1 MRKIIL
7 LLLISIN
14 SFGQNAQFRYLSPV
28 PLTRPTNTSATL
40 LWVDTVAKKVYTFPK
55 VNERR
60 ESFNSGF
67 FTKGDPGSP
76 GANGLDGKDG
86 TNGKDGVCPPC
97 PSGGSQSY
105 SSVRWVGTEL
115 ELRKAFTDCN
125 NTGYPTKVELANSFT
140 VVDSIKWITR
150 PIPFELSMNNS
161 TINVNSVSGTLFYL
175 DAPNMAESEKMIDA
189 APYIHNGIF
198 KNNNGKGN
206 CIRLSSTYMGKIEQ
220 CQFWGFK
227 DAIYLPRA
235 MSMEI
240 CNNRFWNGKGW
251 YITLTYKGITGGNSS
266 TAQPNTSSVHDNCFR
281 VDSLSNG
288 AILIEGGSLI
298 PIYHN
303 VIEGG
308 TNFHNGSEY
317 GILSDYGGSPN
328 VKSSNINM
336 NHFEVKFGKAAV
348 KVRQNDGFINYTNNY
363 RQYGGLELEIDND
376 GGYPQVNYFDQD
388 YIVNSDAAGYTTWK
402 GANAVWNFT
411 GLPSSA
417 KETSVSMW
425 ADGIIP
431 FYRLSRGFGEGGTK
445 YPFVRSN
452 PAIQFNGVTIKP

>member
-1 MRKIIL
+1 MSNKCLGFKFLNMRFIIL
-7 LLLISIN
+7 LLLTISLN
-14 SFGQNAQFRYLSPV
+14 VSGQAGRIFQSDSL
-28 PLTRPTNTSATL
+28 PTL
-40 LWVDTVAKKVYTFPK
+40 KP
-55 VNERR
+55 
-60 ESFNSGF
+60 SGF
-67 FTKGDPGSP
+67 SSTDLMYVKKDSTTWMWKLGWYKAPIRLS
-76 GANGLDGKDG
+76 AKDG
-86 TNGKDGVCPPC
+86 TNGKDGVCPSC
-97 PSGGSQSY
+97 PPSSGSQSY

-150 PIPFELSMNNS
+150 AIPFELSMNNS
-161 TINVNSVSGTLFYL
+161 TINVTSPSGTLFYL
-175 DAPNMAESEKMIDA
+175 DAPSMAESEKMIDA

-198 KNNNGKGN
+198 KGNSGKGN
-206 CIRLSSTYMGKIEQ
+206 CLRLSSTYMGKIEQ

-288 AILIEGGSLI
+288 AVLIEGGSLI
-298 PIYHN
+298 PVYHN

-308 TNFHNGSEY
+308 TKFHNGSEY

-328 VKSSNINM
+328 VKSTNITM

-348 KVRQNDGFINYTNNY
+348 KVRQNDGFINYANNY

-376 GGYPQVNYFDQD
+376 GGYPQVNYYDQD

-402 GANAVWNFT
+402 GSGAIWNFT